1 MPNSR
6 SPEQAPEDRGESQEL
21 LRRQAEALE
30 RLATVSDPEYKP
42 RQKVIQR
49 LMAVGI
55 AGGGVVL
62 ATYQFALFVMESYER
77 RGMVANW
84 VEAAR
89 EMYEVEGSAAEAG
102 EMLKRAAELGPQDV
116 DVVKLGAYIDGMR
129 AVERLVNL
137 DRPFDKAD
145 VEEYGRAMGQAV
157 MLERVDP
164 ESPEWAILRGQLAL
178 AAGEPDR
185 ARAFLDKALAIDPKN
200 AFATLLLA
208 LVHLNLANETKEK
221 AVRERE
227 LADCRSGLD
236 NALRLNP
243 RFKWALLWKAAVA
256 LEVDKDPK
264 AAIKSLDEALA
275 IDPRFVQAYVT
286 LGNCNKLQ
294 EDWAAAER
302 SYVRAL
308 TIRPDEVLALSMLA
322 YVYGAQDKYEIGLRY
337 ARRATDAAP
346 GSLRAWKMRGLLARE
361 LAKVTAGSEAE
372 RTELLKEA
380 IDAYSKALDLDPR
393 KVDAYI
399 ERSALN
405 LQTKQPQQAGEDA
418 RNAVLF
424 GPDDPYAWNALG
436 KFQAEAGFH
445 DKAAETFAKVIELDP
460 TFDTAYLDRA
470 KARVASGDRARAAA
484 DLDLALEKA
493 SAEFR
498 PEILLAR
505 GKFLE
510 SGGDKERALA
520 DFVAARKA
528 QADLF
533 DAWMAEAAVLKAL
546 DRLEESKAAAR
557 EALQLRPEDEA
568 AREAAGLGTPRKA
581 KARAS
586 APPSRDSNASAA
598 QPIPAPLS
606 PEQIDGMTREEAR
619 AALVLVSRGR
629 NRSDLTDEVQAR
641 LKAEF
646 NLLLERVKK
655 N

>member
-1 MPNSR
+1 MQSSK
-6 SPEQAPEDRGESQEL
+6 SPEPGADDRGESQVL

-42 RQKVIQR
+42 RQKVVKR

-55 AGGGVVL
+55 AGGGIVL
-62 ATYQFALFVMESYER
+62 ATYQFGLFVMDSYER

-178 AAGEPDR
+178 SAGEPDR
-185 ARAFLDKALAIDPKN
+185 ARTFLDKALAIDPKN
-200 AFATLLLA
+200 AFATLRLA
-208 LVHLNLANETKEK
+208 LVHLNLANASSDK
-221 AVRERE
+221 AVRDRE
-227 LADCRSGLD
+227 LAECRSGLD
-236 NALRLNP
+236 LALKLNP
-243 RFKWALLWKAAVA
+243 QFKWALLWKASVV

-264 AAIKSLDEALA
+264 IAIKILEQALE
-275 IDPRFVQAYVT
+275 IDPRFVNALVT
-286 LGNCNKLQ
+286 LGICEKSR
-294 EDWAAAER
+294 EDWNAAER
-302 SYVRAL
+302 ALVRAL
-308 TIRPDEVLALSMLA
+308 AIRPNEALALNELA

-337 ARRATDAAP
+337 ARRSTDANP
-346 GSLRAWKMRGLLARE
+346 GNLLAWNMRGLLARE
-361 LAKVTAGSEAE
+361 LAKATAGTESE
-372 RTELLKEA
+372 RTELFKEA
-380 IDAYSKALDLDPR
+380 INAYSKALDLDPR
-393 KVDAYI
+393 NVSAYV
-399 ERSALN
+399 ERSTLN
-405 LQTKQPQQAGEDA
+405 RLTGHLQQAGDDA
-418 RNAVLF
+418 RNAVMF
-424 GPDDPYAWNALG
+424 GPERTFAWNALG
-436 KFQAEAGFH
+436 RFQAEAGFH

-460 TFDTAYLDRA
+460 TFDTAYLERA

-493 SAEFR
+493 SEEFR

-510 SGGDKERALA
+510 SGGDQERALA

-528 QADLF
+528 QIDLF
-533 DAWMAEAAVLKAL
+533 DAWMAEAGVLKAL
-546 DRLEESKAAAR
+546 GRLEDSKTAAR
-557 EALQLRPEDEA
+557 EALQLRPGDEV
-568 AREAAGLGTPRKA
+568 AREAAGLTKPKKA
-581 KARAS
+581 KTLARS
-586 APPSRDSNASAA
+586 ISDNDGGAA
-598 QPIPAPLS
+598 EPIPGPFS
-606 PEQIDGMTREEAR
+606 PEEIDLMTIEQARE
-619 AALVLVSRGR
+619 ALVKVSRSR
-629 NRSDLTDEVQAR
+629 QRSSLSDDVKTR
-641 LKAEF
+641 LKIEF
-646 NLLLERVKK
+646 DLLLERCKK
-655 N
+655 D

>member
-55 AGGGVVL
+55 AGGGIVL
-62 ATYQFALFVMESYER
+62 ATYQFALFVMDSYER

-185 ARAFLDKALAIDPKN
+185 ARTFLNKALAIDPKN
-200 AFATLLLA
+200 AFATLRLA
-208 LVHLNLANETKEK
+208 LVHLNLANASSDK
-221 AVRERE
+221 AVRDRE
-227 LADCRSGLD
+227 LAECRSGLD
-236 NALRLNP
+236 LALKLNP
-243 RFKWALLWKAAVA
+243 QFKWALLWKASVA

-264 AAIKSLDEALA
+264 IAIKILEQALE
-275 IDPRFVQAYVT
+275 IDPRFVNALVT
-286 LGNCNKLQ
+286 LGICEKSR
-294 EDWAAAER
+294 EDWNAAER
-302 SYVRAL
+302 ALVRAL
-308 TIRPDEVLALSMLA
+308 AIRPDEALALNELA

-337 ARRATDAAP
+337 ARRSTDANS
-346 GSLRAWKMRGLLARE
+346 GNLLAWTMRGLLARE
-361 LAKVTAGSEAE
+361 LAKATAGAESERAE
-372 RTELLKEA
+372 LFKEA

-393 KVDAYI
+393 NVSAYV
-399 ERSALN
+399 ERSTLN
-405 LQTKQPQQAGEDA
+405 RLTGHLQQAGEDA
-418 RNAVLF
+418 RNAVTF
-424 GPDDPYAWNALG
+424 GPERTFAWNALG

-445 DKAAETFAKVIELDP
+445 DKAAETFAKVIELDS

-533 DAWMAEAAVLKAL
+533 DAWMSEAAVLKAL
-546 DRLEESKAAAR
+546 DRLDESKAAAR
-557 EALQLRPEDEA
+557 EALQLRPGDEA

-581 KARAS
+581 KAS
-586 APPSRDSNASAA
+586 ARPSRDSDVGAA
-598 QPIPAPLS
+598 QPIPAPFS
-606 PEQIDGMTREEAR
+606 PEEISAMTAEEAR
-619 AALVLVSRGR
+619 AALIKVSKSR
-629 NRSDLTDEVQAR
+629 NRSDLSDEVQAR
-641 LKAEF
+641 LKDEF